1 MVVCDIL
8 SADFSVSGF
17 WVINMGILALTK
29 CFSIFQQL
37 DASLISIGTGPG
49 TTLSSMSLSF
59 NPIKLVCLVGWV
71 YLCLYLVQNIQ
82 FNPLVPKDYRSIAC
96 VATLFLGP
104 VFLFLLLITDIVR
117 KFSEGRGS
125 VFEILK
131 EQLQNASASMS
142 FLRFSSKD
150 KTTLRLLDSSGRS
163 ITDIY
168 GHGKGKQEDSHTLEL
183 TEQIIANA
191 LKERASDILIDPKD
205 TLIST
210 VRLRVDGVLRT
221 VKQLESVECQAVV
234 NSIKAVSNMD
244 IAERRRPQ
252 DGAFLA
258 KTSDGTVFFRVASAG
273 SVSGEKLSIRVLNQN
288 AEMFTLESIGLSD
301 KQRGIIES
309 MISKPTGMV
318 LMCGPTGSG
327 KTTTLYAML
336 NRIDLLTRNVITVE
350 DPIEY
355 VLPNASQIEVNP
367 KADITFAKS
376 LRSILRQD
384 PDVICVGEIRD
395 EETAAIALRASQTG
409 HLVLGTIHS
418 DSNASALVRLLD
430 LNVTP
435 LLLSSGLDVLIS
447 QRLVRRLCNSCKVPA
462 TLSQN
467 QMHDLRKKGINYK
480 NIFQAKGCERCHETG
495 YYGRIAVFDILNLD
509 NELKAD
515 IANNRLSV
523 TQLKKEGDKKGR
535 SNLQKQGLKAVV
547 SGITSLEELKRV
559 IG

>member
-1 MVVCDIL
+1 LIG
-8 SADFSVSGF
+8 AKSG
-17 WVINMGILALTK
+17 A
-29 CFSIFQQL
+29 
-37 DASLISIGTGPG
+37 
-49 TTLSSMSLSF
+49 TLSFTSLLF
-59 NPIKLVCLVGWV
+59 NPVKLACLVGWV
-71 YLCLYLVQNIQ
+71 YLCLYFVQHVQ
-82 FNPLVPKDYRSIAC
+82 FSSLVPKSRKSIANI
-96 VATLFLGP
+96 ATLFLGP
-104 VFLFLLLITDIVR
+104 ILPLVLLTVDTVR
-117 KFSEGRGS
+117 KSSEGHRS

-131 EQLQNASASMS
+131 ERLQSASAGMRS
-142 FLRFSSKD
+142 LRFGSKD
-150 KTTLRLLDSSGRS
+150 KATLRLLDSSGRS
-163 ITDIY
+163 ITEIY
-168 GHGKGKQEDSHTLEL
+168 GHGKGRREDSHVLEL

-191 LKERASDILIDPKD
+191 LEERASDILIDPKD
-205 TLIST
+205 ALIST
-210 VRLRVDGVLRT
+210 VRLRVDGVLRM
-221 VKQLESVECQAVV
+221 VQQLEPTTCQAVI

-244 IAERRRPQ
+244 ISERRRPQ

-258 KTSDGTVFFRVASAG
+258 KTGDGTVSFRVASAG
-273 SVSGEKLSIRVLNQN
+273 AVNGEKLSIRVLNQN
-288 AEMFTLESIGLSD
+288 ADMFTLESIGLTE
-301 KQRGIIES
+301 KQRTIIEN
-309 MISKPTGMV
+309 MVAKPTGMV

-336 NRIDLLTRNVITVE
+336 NRIDLFTRNVITVE

-435 LLLSSGLDVLIS
+435 LSLSSGLDILVS
-447 QRLVRRLCNSCKVPA
+447 QRLVRRLCNNCKVPA
-462 TLSQN
+462 ELTQSQI
-467 QMHDLRKKGINYK
+467 HDFHKKNINYK
-480 NIFQAKGCERCHETG
+480 NIFQAKGCDQCHGTG
-495 YYGRIAVFDILNLD
+495 YRGRIAVFDILTLD

-515 IANNRLSV
+515 IANNKLSV

-535 SNLQKQGLKAVV
+535 SNLQKQGLRAVV